1 MREINNNTA
10 QTNNVNFQGIKP
22 AVKPEEVPVV
32 DVEAKKESTD
42 LGKMPA
48 EVIGRSQV
56 AQTHLEKDVVAFLA
70 NPKAI
75 ETSMEFFDKM
85 EAMGYAPEQAAA
97 LMGKFAEEF
106 SK

>member
-22 AVKPEEVPVV
+22 SAKAEEVPAV
-32 DVEAKKESTD
+32 DVETKEVTD

-56 AQTHLEKDVVAFLA
+56 SKTSLEKDVIAFMA
-70 NPKAI
+70 NPKAV

-85 EAMGYAPEQAAA
+85 EAMGYAPERAAA
-97 LMGKFAEEF
+97 MMCKFAEEF

>member
-1 MREINNNTA
+1 MREINNNTTQA
-10 QTNNVNFQGIKP
+10 NNLNFQG
-22 AVKPEEVPVV
+22 VKPSSKAEEAQVV
-32 DVEAKKESTD
+32 DKELKETTD

-56 AQTHLEKDVVAFLA
+56 SQTNLEKDLVAFMA
-70 NPKAI
+70 NPKVVEA
-75 ETSMEFFDKM
+75 SMNYFDQM

-97 LMGKFAEEF
+97 MMGKFAEEF